1 MHAFLKVSVQRI
13 FVWLLL
19 LLLPADAATR
29 LPSSAPLRFGIDKSV
44 ELPAEL
50 TRYRNYYVD
59 IVFRSANAQQR
70 IATKKI
76 AGEPSPICKALND
89 CGVMPSFLVTIRAGA
104 DIVLKEERTPAGYY
118 SHGSNEF
125 YRNILIAP
133 LRPGNYT
140 IIVEITQ
147 SPDEM
152 SDTAATIE
160 VSTDARESDLRN

>member
-1 MHAFLKVSVQRI
+1 M
-13 FVWLLL
+13 
-19 LLLPADAATR
+19 
-29 LPSSAPLRFGIDKSV
+29 
-44 ELPAEL
+44 PAEL

-70 IATKKI
+70 AVAKKI
-76 AGEPSPICKALND
+76 AGEPTPICKASND

-104 DIVLKEERTPAGYY
+104 DIILKEERTPAGYY

-140 IIVEITQ
+140 IVVEVTQ
-147 SPDEM
+147 ASDEM
-152 SDTAATIE
+152 SGIAATIE